1 MYRVFRVVDTL
12 FHLAVAAAI
21 TIVTGVSMISDAQAQ
36 QEQPVAFAIHGGAG
50 TILRGDMSP
59 ELEQEY
65 RAKLTEALQAGYGV
79 LQQNGSSLDAVEA
92 AIRLLEDSPL
102 FNAGKGAVLTNTG
115 TAELDASIM
124 DGRTRAA
131 GAVARVTT
139 VKNPITLARLVMEE
153 SQHVM
158 LAGDGAEQFAQEHGL
173 ETVPN
178 EYFHTERR
186 RAQLERVQEAE
197 RQQKTVGEILE
208 EENEA
213 GVSSKYGTVGAVALD
228 RMGNLAA
235 GTSTGGMMNKRF
247 GRVGDSPIIGAGTYA
262 DNETCA
268 VSSTGHGEYF
278 IRGVV
283 AYDISAMVRY
293 AGLSLTE
300 AANAVIHERLTEMGG
315 TGGVIAL
322 DRDGTIAM
330 PFNTAGM
337 YRGYVDTE
345 GNVVVEIYR
354 D

>member
-1 MYRVFRVVDTL
+1 MLFR
-12 FHLAVAAAI
+12 AVMSIAAC
-21 TIVTGVSMISDAQAQ
+21 IVMGVSLMQDVRAQQ
-36 QEQPVAFAIHGGAG
+36 QEQPIAFAIHGGAG
-50 TILRGDMSP
+50 TIVRGSMSA

-79 LQQNGSSLDAVEA
+79 LQRNGSSLDAVET
-92 AIRLLEDSPL
+92 AIRILEDSPL
-102 FNAGKGAVLTNTG
+102 FNAGKGAVLTNKG

-153 SQHVM
+153 SPHVM
-158 LAGDGAEQFAQEHGL
+158 LAGDGAEQFAVEHGL
-173 ETVPN
+173 EIVPN
-178 EYFHTERR
+178 EYFQTEQR
-186 RAQLERVQEAE
+186 RAQLRRIQEAE
-197 RQQKTVGEILE
+197 QQKSSGA
-208 EENEA
+208 NEA
-213 GVSSKYGTVGAVALD
+213 GISSKFGTVGAVALD

-235 GTSTGGMMNKRF
+235 GTSTGGMTNKRF

-283 AYDISAMVRY
+283 AYDIAARMRY
-293 AGLSLTE
+293 AGLSLAE
-300 AANAVIHERLTEMGG
+300 ASNAVIHGRLTEMGG

-322 DRDGTIAM
+322 DRQGNIAM
-330 PFNTAGM
+330 PFNTEGM
-337 YRGYVDTE
+337 YRGYVDTK

-354 D
+354 E